1 MMRFS
6 VFSEQ
11 TTRSGQRAARVVSVI
26 REQPSWITR
35 VAFTVAFLTLTA
47 ILLVVVLPMVI
58 LAGLVFVVLV
68 LVRRGWMALRRG
80 LGFDRAGRHNVR
92 VISR

>member
-11 TTRSGQRAARVVSVI
+11 TTRTGQQAARVVSVI

-35 VAFTVAFLTLTA
+35 VTFTVAFLTLTV
-47 ILLVVVLPMVI
+47 LLVVVVLPIVI

-68 LVRRGWMALRRG
+68 LVRRVWVSIRRA
-80 LGFDRAGRHNVR
+80 LGFDRAGRRNVR